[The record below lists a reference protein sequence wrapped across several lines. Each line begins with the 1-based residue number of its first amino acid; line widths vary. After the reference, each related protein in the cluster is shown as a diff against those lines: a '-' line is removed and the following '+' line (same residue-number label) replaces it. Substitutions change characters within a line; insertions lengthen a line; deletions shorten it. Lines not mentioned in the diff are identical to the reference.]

1 MCGGAARDG
10 DIPGMWIYQRG
21 GYTRKVVILEGEL
34 DIECVKHIIGAFC
47 GRGGR
52 DLAGFMAMEC
62 V

>member
-21 GYTRKVVILEGEL
+21 GYTREVVILEGEL
-34 DIECVKHIIGAFC
+34 DIECVKRAAGAFY
-47 GRGGR
+47 GHSAR